1 MTFSLKLIHVKA
13 EDASLSN
20 SGKNLSTVC
29 IYFGQNRQQH
39 QKNDAYELK
48 KSREKQQEP
57 SGVLKNTA

>member
-39 QKNDAYELK
+39 QNDAYELK

-57 SGVLKNTA
+57 SDVLKNTA

>member
-39 QKNDAYELK
+39 QNDAYELK